1 MKVGIKYSTINT
13 IVIWGG
19 FSVYYAPYII
29 NLKYYM
35 KTLLYAGKTLQLKY
49 LLSKQKRLI
58 GLWIKNSIRIFNL
71 STLFFTTL
79 IIGTNTVGSQSAGV
93 CKCFCLNNPVRV
105 PSLKEKGE
113 SLRKTDYAVAVG
125 QLRLNNGSDQINK
138 SINFNNGLIRTNFVK
153 PKQFLGI
160 RQIHLTAPQ
169 RLNAE
174 DSAWL
179 VGLVEGDGWF
189 SITKNGK
196 YCKYEFGIELQDR
209 DTQLLYKIKK
219 ALGVGTIKL
228 KKNTNT
234 VMFRIRKKPH
244 LKDIILPIFDK
255 FPMFTTKQWTYMRFR
270 QNLLNNIVFYENLIE
285 YIAPKSAPLSL
296 SGAPFS
302 HPLKSLG
309 PVDKGRREGEEY
321 INQIIKSNYFDDW
334 LVGFIEAEGCFSKYK
349 LTPTSLYN
357 TVSFDISQTNQL
369 EIIKAIKIR
378 LSIKANPYIDKTNNK
393 TVSLAGIQNVIQFL
407 NTTKSKLRGYK
418 RLQYLLILKELRT
431 NPKYKNL
438 SIPLKYGK
446 NKNM

>member
-196 YCKYEFGIELQDR
+196 YCKYEFGIELHER
-209 DTQLLYKIKK
+209 DIQMLYKIKK
-219 ALGVGTIKL
+219 ALGVGTISFKTDL
-228 KKNTNT
+228 NK
-234 VMFRIRKKPH
+234 VSFRIRKKPH
-244 LKDIILPIFDK
+244 LKEVILPIFDQY
-255 FPMFTTKQWTYMRFR
+255 PMISTKHLKYLRFR
-270 QNLLNNIVFYENLIE
+270 LNLLNNILYYENLMD
-285 YIAPKSAPLSL
+285 YNPTAAASPL
-296 SGAPFS
+296 
-302 HPLKSLG
+302 PLTLYNN
-309 PVDKGRREGEEY
+309 VD
-321 INQIIKSNYFDDW
+321 NLIKLDYFDNW

-349 LTPTSLYN
+349 LTSLSLYN
-357 TVSFDISQTNQL
+357 IVSFDVSQTNQL
-369 EIIKAIKIR
+369 PLLMAIKKR
-378 LSIKANPYIDKTNNK
+378 LSITSNPYVDKTNNAKLK
-393 TVSLAGIQNVIQFL
+393 TTSLDSIQNVINFL
-407 NTTKSKLRGYK
+407 YKTSAKLKGHK
-418 RLQYLLILKELRT
+418 RLQYLLFLKELRT
-431 NPKYKNL
+431 NPKYIKL
-438 SIPLKYGK
+438 RVPKIYGK
-446 NKNM
+446 NTLI